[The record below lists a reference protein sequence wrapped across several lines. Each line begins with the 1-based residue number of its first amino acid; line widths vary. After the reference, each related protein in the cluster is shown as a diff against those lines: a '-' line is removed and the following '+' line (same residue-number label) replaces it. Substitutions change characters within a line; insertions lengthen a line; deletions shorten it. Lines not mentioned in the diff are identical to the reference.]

1 MNRQALGFLAV
12 LGTEVLG
19 TWQPAPWLYPLATLQ
34 GIDNTVPSFQERFIG
49 WVGYSLFKWGEGMG
63 SVSKDMPQPPKTD
76 L

>member
-12 LGTEVLG
+12 LGTLRCWGHGQTLG
-19 TWQPAPWLYPLATLQ
+19 STPGDPARHRQ
-34 GIDNTVPSFQERFIG
+34 HVPSFQERFIG
-49 WVGYSLFKWGEGMG
+49 WVGYSPFKWGEGMG